1 MALAVSL
8 CNTEKDVI
16 EKDSRQEANS
26 AFQAIALI
34 SEPAGSDRPSRF
46 IWRVEQD
53 IYTPLATGCAGQRLL
68 LSCLAKIALR

>member
-1 MALAVSL
+1 MALTVSL

-26 AFQAIALI
+26 AFQAFALI

-46 IWRVEQD
+46 IWRVEDD
-53 IYTPLATGCAGQRLL
+53 IYTPLATGYAGQRLL
-68 LSCLAKIALR
+68 LYCLGKIALR